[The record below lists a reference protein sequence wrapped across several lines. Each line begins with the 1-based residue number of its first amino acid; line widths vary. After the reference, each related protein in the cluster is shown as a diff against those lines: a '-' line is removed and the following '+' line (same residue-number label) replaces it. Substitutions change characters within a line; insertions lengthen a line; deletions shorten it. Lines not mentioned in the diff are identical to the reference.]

1 MKQKKLSKNYTAP
14 ALEKGLD
21 ILELLS
27 NNESGLTQAEI
38 ASKLN
43 KSVNEIYRMVSTLR
57 SREYVDFD
65 QEADLYRLSYKI
77 LNMTARF
84 EPVNTLT
91 TRAIPIMKEMTTKA
105 NQSIHLAIYTKGKI
119 LIIAQEDSPSSFNY
133 HVSVGATFDLLET
146 SSGRVILTFQKE
158 KERKRRLE
166 RRKFYKK
173 IEKTSKIPDS
183 QLRKIESKFSKNT
196 MQNINKNGYELVKS
210 LQIKGVTNISVPIFD
225 YTENAIAALTIPFVD
240 RIISKGELNL
250 TQVCNLL
257 INSGKILSSE
267 MGYKGKIV

>member
-27 NNESGLTQAEI
+27 INENGLTQAEI

-65 QEADLYRLSYKI
+65 QDADLYRLSYKI

-196 MQNINKNGYELVKS
+196 MQNISKNGYELVKS

-250 TQVCNLL
+250 TQVCKLL

>member
-27 NNESGLTQAEI
+27 INENGLTQAEI

-65 QEADLYRLSYKI
+65 QDADLYRLSYKI

-173 IEKTSKIPDS
+173 IEKTSQIPGS

-196 MQNINKNGYELVKS
+196 MQNISKNGYELVKS

-250 TQVCNLL
+250 TQVCKLL
-257 INSGKILSSE
+257 INSGKILSSD
-267 MGYKGKIV
+267 MGYKGKII